1 VIIMIGIIAGSGVY
15 DPTLLMEVKK
25 EKVQTE
31 FGLPSDEIII
41 ADFEGIKVAFLP
53 RHGYR
58 HTINP
63 SNVNYRANIRAL
75 KKLGVDRILSVS
87 AVGSLQKEI
96 KPESFVFLNQFIDR
110 TYLRKNSFY
119 DGITKGF
126 ERVCHINV
134 SDAFCE
140 ELRKPLV
147 EEAKKLRIDF
157 FEKGTYVCIEG
168 PRFSSRAESAL
179 YRSWNAQVIGMTL
192 CPEVS
197 LAREA
202 EICYA
207 NISMVTDY
215 DNLSEKGANVEEI
228 IKTMKS
234 NTENVRKLLYA
245 TIPKIQNERKCA
257 CRNAL
262 NSAFL

>member
-1 VIIMIGIIAGSGVY
+1 MFMIGIIAGSGVY
-15 DPTLLMEVKK
+15 DPSLVKEIKK

-31 FGLPSDEIII
+31 FGLPSDEITV

-53 RHGYR
+53 RHGYK

-96 KPESFVFLNQFIDR
+96 KPGCFVFVNQFIDR
-110 TYLRKNSFY
+110 TYGRKNTFY

-140 ELRKPLV
+140 ELRKPLIA
-147 EEAKKLRIDF
+147 EAKKLKIEH
-157 FEKGTYVCIEG
+157 FEKGTYVGIEG
-168 PRFSSRAESAL
+168 PRFSTRAESAL

-192 CPEVS
+192 CPEAS

-207 NISMVTDY
+207 NISMATDY
-215 DNLSEKGANVEEI
+215 DNLSESGANVEDI

-245 TIPKIQNERKCA
+245 TLPKIQEERKCI

-262 NSAFL
+262 QGAFI